1 MEIICIFS
9 KGMAEGAAAGSA
21 TAATATI
28 AAGSEEPS
36 CSSNSS
42 QLCFQWHHHQKS
54 VIDLLDQLWEK
65 QELVDV
71 TLAADGHFIR
81 VHKIVLCASSDYF
94 QVFHSSGLS
103 KKCYLILLYLQDI
116 LTDKDHED
124 KHAIVI
130 LKDVEFADLQ
140 ALVHYLY
147 KVIETTFNSLIV
159 NSLL

>member
-1 MEIICIFS
+1 M
-9 KGMAEGAAAGSA
+9 
-21 TAATATI
+21 
-28 AAGSEEPS
+28 
-36 CSSNSS
+36 
-42 QLCFQWHHHQKS
+42 
-54 VIDLLDQLWEK
+54 
-65 QELVDV
+65 
-71 TLAADGHFIR
+71 
-81 VHKIVLCASSDYF
+81 
-94 QVFHSSGLS
+94 
-103 KKCYLILLYLQDI
+103 QDI